1 MRFSSGA
8 GTTQEAVELV
18 ARKLSRIYGL
28 GVTESESLHVWLLE
42 FWEDSTRLRTSV
54 ETFVD
59 WLANGSPP
67 WAAYRAFMSGR
78 LITLGKHPGVQ
89 PVDVREMQ

>member
-8 GTTQEAVELV
+8 GTNQEAVELV

-42 FWEDSTRLRTSV
+42 FGEDSTRLRTSV

-59 WLANGSPP
+59 WLANRSPP
-67 WAAYRAFMSGR
+67 WAAYRAFMLGR
-78 LITLGKHPGVQ
+78 LIMLYK
-89 PVDVREMQ
+89 